1 MRHHLTTCSTVER
14 LGEVSVK
21 KSAAGVVD
29 KPPFERCRSSS
40 ASSQIALA
48 SDRGRCIDG
57 VTYQSSA
64 RPDSSSHSVWEVM
77 DVDVCIES
85 STIF

>member
-1 MRHHLTTCSTVER
+1 MSSTVER
-14 LGEVSVK
+14 PVGVRVE
-21 KSAAGVVD
+21 KSAARVVE
-29 KPPFERCRSSS
+29 KRPFQGSSSSS
-40 ASSQIALA
+40 ASSQIVLA
-48 SDRGRCIDG
+48 GDRRRCIDG

-64 RPDSSSHSVWEVM
+64 RPDSSSHSVWEVV